1 MDTRPLSNMS
11 LLNIFLWDN
20 FNQGMACVVTE
31 YDSSL
36 VCMGAIP
43 VTSLNVCLAWS
54 DMWVAMASVCISVS
68 TTVYN
73 DVSTDG
79 YSKPSTLSGTL
90 VTLNNHLIN
99 K

>member
-11 LLNIFLWDN
+11 SPNIFLWDN
-20 FNQGMACVVTE
+20 FNEALTCAVTE

-36 VCMGAIP
+36 VCTGAIP
-43 VTSLNVCLAWS
+43 VRSPNVCLAWS
-54 DMWVAMASVCISVS
+54 DMWVAMVSVCISVS

-73 DVSTDG
+73 DVSTAG
-79 YSKPSTLSGTL
+79 CSKPSTLSGTL